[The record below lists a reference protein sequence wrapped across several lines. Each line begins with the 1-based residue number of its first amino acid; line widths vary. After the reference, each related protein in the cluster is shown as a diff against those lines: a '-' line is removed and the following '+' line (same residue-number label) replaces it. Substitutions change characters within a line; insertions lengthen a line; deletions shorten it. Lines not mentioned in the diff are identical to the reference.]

1 MQILNAGVFYFTFV
15 FGAGFV
21 LGTIRTLWV
30 VPRVGARTA
39 ELMEMP
45 IMLAVTIVA
54 ARWTVLRLSVPMMW
68 SARLGMGC
76 IALVL
81 MLIAEFG
88 FVLWIR
94 GIPIKRYLATRDP
107 VSGGAYYLLL
117 VVFAIMPLLVVR
129 K

>member
-1 MQILNAGVFYFTFV
+1 MQVVKAGVLYFALV

-30 VPRVGARTA
+30 VPRFGTRMA
-39 ELMEMP
+39 ELIEMP
-45 IMLAVTIVA
+45 LILVVTIVA
-54 ARWTVLRLSVPMMW
+54 ARWTALRLSVPIMW
-68 SARLGMGC
+68 SARLEMGC

-94 GIPIKRYLATRDP
+94 SLSIKKYFATRDP
-107 VSGGAYYLLL
+107 VSGAAYYLLL
-117 VVFAIMPLLVVR
+117 IVFAIMPRLV
-129 K
+129 

>member
-1 MQILNAGVFYFTFV
+1 MQLVKAGVLYFALV

-30 VPRVGARTA
+30 VPRFGTRMA

-45 IMLAVTIVA
+45 IMLAITIVA
-54 ARWTVLRLSVPMMW
+54 ARWTVLRLSAPIMW
-68 SARLGMGC
+68 SARLEMGC
-76 IALVL
+76 VALVL

-94 GIPIKRYLATRDP
+94 GISIRDYLATRDP
-107 VSGGAYYLLL
+107 VSGTVYYAML
-117 VVFAIMPLLVVR
+117 VAFAIMPLLVA
-129 K
+129 KK